1 MILIHEG
8 GRWVSL
14 GGPSPRPAS
23 VIPNVFSTA
32 GRMAKG
38 RRRIRGIGNTWDIQ
52 CGPGVARG
60 RRGSIEIF
68 LVRGIA
74 TRLISLPGPF
84 RERDTNFLSLE
95 RRVYRWRAWR
105 GMPRVRAPI
114 GAREA
119 SISGGKRPRGA
130 SLPTRTQFT
139 GPQSE
144 LIAVKKNARS
154 AVSWISRRC

>member
-1 MILIHEG
+1 MVELHRDLPALFQRFFDG
-8 GRWVSL
+8 GKNGER
-14 GGPSPRPAS
+14 PSTTPWNRKHVGHTMRPR
-23 VIPNVFSTA
+23 
-32 GRMAKG
+32 
-38 RRRIRGIGNTWDIQ
+38 
-52 CGPGVARG
+52 VARG

-74 TRLISLPGPF
+74 TRSISLPGPF

-119 SISGGKRPRGA
+119 SLSGGKRPRGA

-144 LIAVKKNARS
+144 LIAAKKSAWS